1 MKETAIFRMSVFDD
15 GETHI
20 KTRSNR
26 VVKFTVLE
34 CPDEIFRY
42 KVTVPALDLYV
53 CGNTPTEIL
62 ENLPEAV
69 CKKYRNY
76 VLGKKFV
83 PRGVRR
89 FIKVYEKRFE
99 EVI

>member
-1 MKETAIFRMSVFDD
+1 MEVR
-15 GETHI
+15 
-20 KTRSNR
+20 
-26 VVKFTVLE
+26 
-34 CPDEIFRY
+34 
-42 KVTVPALDLYV
+42 
-53 CGNTPTEIL
+53 

-99 EVI
+99 EVV